1 MSHILLY
8 GFILEAILVS
18 IYGSVT
24 FSSPTL
30 FISSNLLYPISL
42 ANAVLGLAYN
52 PNITL
57 TIPPYFGA
65 ALTSFSFFMAIIID
79 MLILANV
86 MKMGQ
91 IGKMCSIHKRARS
104 YVAMPLIGIIAGASC
119 CMSLPVLISIAVPA
133 AATLTKSIWVYYMT
147 YFLFPPL
154 AAVVLKLNLNSS
166 IKIELQLSENPR
178 NITK

>member
-57 TIPPYFGA
+57 SIPPYFGA

-91 IGKMCSIHKRARS
+91 IGNTCSIHKRARS

-154 AAVVLKLNLNSS
+154 AVVVLKLNLDSS

-178 NITK
+178 N